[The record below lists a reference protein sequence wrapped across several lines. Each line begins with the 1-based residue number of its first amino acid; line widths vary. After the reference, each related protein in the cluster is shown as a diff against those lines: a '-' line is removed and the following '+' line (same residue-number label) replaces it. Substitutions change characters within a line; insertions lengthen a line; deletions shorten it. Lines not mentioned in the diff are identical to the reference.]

1 MRLFFERYGCR
12 VDNKRAEVFCDSLQ
26 DMLAYC
32 DNGSQVNDVFAVFDA
47 RQNLLAS
54 KENGKWVLTEEG
66 KTYGI

>member
-1 MRLFFERYGCR
+1 MRLFFERYGCGF
-12 VDNKRAEVFCDSLQ
+12 DNKRSEVLCDNLQ

-32 DNGSQVNDVFAVFDA
+32 DKDSLANAVFAVFDA